1 MKNASLLALGALSL
15 GALAP
20 VAHAQTA
27 FGVGG
32 GFDTDADAAF
42 LTVQARTARGV
53 TFPVRVNPQFDLY
66 FPGDNFTQLQGNLNL
81 LYDFGVNNVA
91 FTPYAGAGLGV
102 GYLRNDITDNSDISL
117 GANFIFGAE
126 FGNSRARP
134 YAQLQ
139 ISTTKNTGAAVAGG
153 IMFGF

>member
-1 MKNASLLALGALSL
+1 MKTASLLALGALSL

-20 VAHAQTA
+20 AANAQTA

-42 LTVQARTARGV
+42 LTVQARTPRGAS
-53 TFPVRVNPQFDLY
+53 FPVRVNPQFDLY
-66 FPGDNFTQLQGNLNL
+66 FPGDNITQLQGNLNL
-81 LYDFGVNNVA
+81 LYDFSVNNTT

-102 GYLRNDITDNSDISL
+102 GYYKPDNADTDINL

-126 FGNSRARP
+126 FGMGRARP

-139 ISTTKNTGAAVAGG
+139 ISTTRNTGAGVAGG